1 MNDNY
6 MTISQYVECKSKL
19 IGKVATYD
27 LLIEKMEATI
37 LDSTLSGVY
46 NQMEV
51 DDGQMKV
58 RSNYRNIGDLI
69 SALEGLRK
77 IRQDYI
83 NRYNGRVTRLVGG
96 RLY

>member
-1 MNDNY
+1 MNDEY
-6 MTISQYVECKSKL
+6 ITISQYIESKSAL

-83 NRYNGRVTRLVGG
+83 NRFNGRVTRLVGG

>member
-1 MNDNY
+1 MNDEY

-27 LLIEKMEATI
+27 LLIESMEAAI
-37 LDSTLSGVY
+37 LEATVSGIY
-46 NQMEV
+46 SEYEM
-51 DDGQMKV
+51 DDAQMKV
-58 RSNYRNIGDLI
+58 RSRFRSIGDLI

>member
-1 MNDNY
+1 